1 MVSLY
6 GFLLWLDILCP
17 GLHVNE
23 IHAPY
28 DRHHKVSTSLKPH
41 LNGSVYITSYGIR
54 QIRWNNNNCAQYKVL
69 KSRLFL
75 SFIYN
80 TFTFY
85 NTPTSYITKKEQT
98 NNQKEIQEGVFALT
112 GTLRRVKV
120 VSCLY
125 YRPK

>member
-17 GLHVNE
+17 RLHVNE

-28 DRHHKVSTSLKPH
+28 DRHHKVSTSLKTSPKRKRLYDVIWNTSH
-41 LNGSVYITSYGIR
+41 GIIITVPNTKYLNPGF
-54 QIRWNNNNCAQYKVL
+54 
-69 KSRLFL
+69 FL

-85 NTPTSYITKKEQT
+85 NTPTGYITKKQQT
-98 NNQKEIQEGVFALT
+98 NNQKEIQEGVFTLT
-112 GTLRRVKV
+112 RTLRRVKV